1 MSNASSII
9 NMKKF
14 KIILLFFFLA
24 FGIKNVDAQ
33 VYKFVATGFSVME
46 KDEKDNWGKW
56 SDYQTTNIII
66 SLDLDKRR
74 IVVYSKEIQYY
85 TIDIF
90 EKQIENDDDI
100 IFPFSCIDIDG
111 EPFTISFITRKKQDY
126 RKQLYINQK
135 DVILAYNIV
144 NFKN

>member
-1 MSNASSII
+1 
-9 NMKKF
+9 MKKL
-14 KIILLFFFLA
+14 KIFVLFLFLVT
-24 FGIKNVDAQ
+24 GVQKMNSQ
-33 VYKFVATGFSVME
+33 VYKYVATGFSVLE

-56 SDYQTTNIII
+56 SDYQATNIMI

-85 TIDIF
+85 NIDTF
-90 EKQIENDDDI
+90 EKQIENDDDL

-135 DVILAYNIV
+135 DVILVYNIV
-144 NFKN
+144 NFPGK

>member
-1 MSNASSII
+1 
-9 NMKKF
+9 MKKL
-14 KIILLFFFLA
+14 KIFVLFLFLVT
-24 FGIKNVDAQ
+24 GVQKMNSQ
-33 VYKFVATGFSVME
+33 VYKYVATGFSVLE

-56 SDYQTTNIII
+56 SDYQATNIMI

-85 TIDIF
+85 NIDTF
-90 EKQIENDDDI
+90 EKQIENDEDI

-135 DVILAYNIV
+135 DVILVYNIV
-144 NFKN
+144 NFPGK

>member
-1 MSNASSII
+1 
-9 NMKKF
+9 MKKF
-14 KIILLFFFLA
+14 KIIVLFITL
-24 FGIKNVDAQ
+24 FGVQKLDAQ
-33 VYKFVATGFSVME
+33 VYKYVATGFSVLE

-85 TIDIF
+85 NIDKF
-90 EKQIENDDDI
+90 EKQIENDDDL

-135 DVILAYNIV
+135 DVILVYNIV
-144 NFKN
+144 NFQNK

>member
-1 MSNASSII
+1 MNS
-9 NMKKF
+9 
-14 KIILLFFFLA
+14 
-24 FGIKNVDAQ
+24 Q
-33 VYKFVATGFSVME
+33 VYKYVATGFSVLE

-85 TIDIF
+85 NIDTF

-126 RKQLYINQK
+126 RKQLYINQR
-135 DVILAYNIV
+135 DVILVYNIV
-144 NFKN
+144 NFPAK

>member
-1 MSNASSII
+1 
-9 NMKKF
+9 MKKL
-14 KIILLFFFLA
+14 KIFVLFLFLVT
-24 FGIKNVDAQ
+24 GVQKMNSQ
-33 VYKFVATGFSVME
+33 VYKYVATGFSVLE

-56 SDYQTTNIII
+56 SDYQTTNIMI

-85 TIDIF
+85 NIDTF
-90 EKQIENDDDI
+90 EKQIENDEDI

-135 DVILAYNIV
+135 DVILVYNIV
-144 NFKN
+144 NFPGK

>member
-1 MSNASSII
+1 
-9 NMKKF
+9 MKKL
-14 KIILLFFFLA
+14 KIFFL
-24 FGIKNVDAQ
+24 FIFLIIGIQKMNSQ
-33 VYKFVATGFSVME
+33 VYKYVATGFSVLE

-85 TIDIF
+85 NIDTF

-135 DVILAYNIV
+135 DVILVYNIV
-144 NFKN
+144 NFPGK